1 MNKSKKIYLDYAATT
16 PVDKKVLE
24 AMLPYFSE
32 NFGNAM
38 SVHGFGQEALEAVD
52 EARAKAALFFKCAPS
67 EIIFTSGATE
77 SNNLVVKGSLR
88 SYNSVARKNNEK
100 PHIITTAFEHH
111 CVLDACKFAQK
122 DGLAEVTFI
131 APNKEGLISVKDV
144 KAAIQP
150 NTILISVMYVNNEI
164 GTVQPIAE
172 IGKLLKKINA
182 QRAQEKPAST
192 RGNDRSPASP
202 NRGESTRGGLPRI
215 SFHTDATQAINYFNC
230 DVAELGVDL
239 LSMSAHKIYGPKGVG
254 LLYIHKGTPIKRI
267 QDGGDQEY
275 KMRAGTHNVPGI
287 VGLGEAINAL
297 KTPATQKKIKEISI
311 MRDHLI
317 KRMLKEIPKSYL
329 NGSAEKR
336 SPNNANFRFDDVE
349 GEGLI
354 LSLDLDGI
362 AASTGSACSSGAL
375 DPSHVLLSLGL
386 RHEQAHGSLRLTIG
400 KYTTKNELDFVIKK
414 TKEVVKR
421 LRKISGNVLADFR

>member
-1 MNKSKKIYLDYAATT
+1 MKRIYLDYAATT
-16 PVDKKVLE
+16 PVDAKVLE
-24 AMLPYFSE
+24 KMLPYFSQ

-38 SVHGFGQEALEAVD
+38 SVHSFGQEALEAVD
-52 EARAKAALFFKCAPS
+52 EARAKAALFFRCSAS

-77 SNNLVVKGSLR
+77 SNNLTVKGSIR
-88 SYNSVARKNNEK
+88 SFYSIARKTDEK
-100 PHIITTAFEHH
+100 PHIITTKFEHH
-111 CVLDACKFAQK
+111 CVLDACKFAEK
-122 DGLAEVTFI
+122 DGLAEITFVS
-131 APNKEGLISVKDV
+131 PNKEGLISLKDI
-144 KAAIQP
+144 KAAIKP

-182 QRAQEKPAST
+182 ERTAEK
-192 RGNDRSPASP
+192 
-202 NRGESTRGGLPRI
+202 LPRI
-215 SFHTDATQAINYFNC
+215 SFHSDATQAINYFNC
-230 DVAELGVDL
+230 NADELGVDL

-254 LLYIHKGTPIKRI
+254 LLYIRKGTPIKRI

-275 KMRAGTHNVPGI
+275 KMRAGTHNVPAI
-287 VGLGEAINAL
+287 VGLGEALNMI
-297 KTPATQKKIKEISI
+297 KTPTSEKKIKEITEL
-311 MRDHLI
+311 RDYLI
-317 KRMLKEIPKSYL
+317 KRVLKEVPKSYL

-336 SPNNANFRFDDVE
+336 SPNSANFRFDDVE

-362 AASTGSACSSGAL
+362 AGSTGSACSSGAL

-400 KYTTKNELDFVIKK
+400 KYTTKKELDIVIDKI
-414 TKEVVKR
+414 KEVVKR
-421 LRKISGNVLADFR
+421 LRKISGNVLADFK